1 MTKLQRLS
9 KFQKPPLDKAGGGS
23 WRDVHR
29 GRLNRKIWVFYFNEL
44 LI

>member
-9 KFQKPPLDKAGGGS
+9 KLQKPPLGKAGGGS

-29 GRLNRKIWVFYFNEL
+29 TKTEQKD
-44 LI
+44 